1 MRTLKLIV
9 RVVTGVETVLVIV
22 LGATITVSVFLGVFF
37 RYVIRD
43 PLIWSGELALICFA
57 WFIFLGA
64 GLAAK
69 HKAHMSID
77 ALERYFS
84 ESVSTVLR
92 PVTLVLIMFLL
103 VILVYFGFK
112 HASSTYNIKT
122 TALQLPWS
130 YVFLSVPVGSLM
142 MLAYMVEDLA
152 DFFRMQK
159 EKKRLQTGEPV
170 LKATE

>member
-1 MRTLKLIV
+1 MRTLKFIV
-9 RVVTGVETVLVIV
+9 RVVTGVENILVII

-37 RYVIRD
+37 RYVLRD

-64 GLAAK
+64 GLATK

-77 ALERYFS
+77 ALERYFP

-103 VILVYFGFK
+103 VILVFFGFK
-112 HASSTYNIKT
+112 HSFSTYNIKT

-142 MLAYMVEDLA
+142 MLAYMVEDFV

-159 EKKRLQTGEPV
+159 DKKRLHTGEPV
-170 LKATE
+170 LKTTE

>member
-1 MRTLKLIV
+1 MRTLKFIV
-9 RVVTGVETVLVIV
+9 RVVTGVENILVII
-22 LGATITVSVFLGVFF
+22 LGATIAGSVFLGVFF
-37 RYVIRD
+37 RYVLRD

-57 WFIFLGA
+57 WLIFLGA
-64 GLAAK
+64 GLATK

-77 ALERYFS
+77 ALARYFP

-92 PVTLVLIMFLL
+92 LATLVLIMFLL

-112 HASSTYNIKT
+112 HSFSTYNIKT
-122 TALQLPWS
+122 TALELPWS

-142 MLAYMVEDLA
+142 MLAYIVEDFV

-159 EKKRLQTGEPV
+159 EKKRLHRDGSV
-170 LKATE
+170 LKTIQ